1 VRARPGLLALV
12 VAVTCVGSTSTWAAS
27 DELRRPMIASRHAD
41 WFPDGRTI
49 AFESNLGHPKTAY
62 YIGEGVGFD
71 DPWLDVYSVR
81 VDGSGLRNL
90 TGEGSRMA
98 DIWPSVSPD
107 GSRVAYLRGAG
118 ERFDLMVMAADGSR
132 KKVLATGVWTGV
144 WTYRPA
150 WSPDGREIAFSVCCE
165 EGRLYLYAV
174 GADGGP
180 RRRIV
185 ENAWWPTWSRDG
197 SSIAYFGSLAGSP
210 RLVVARNDGSGAR
223 ILARATDGR
232 SPSWSSA
239 SDRIVL
245 NATGTGRFQSA
256 VAVVS
261 VAGGRASLV
270 VDGLRRLGEPEW
282 SPRDDRI
289 AFSDDDLRTLDMRTG
304 EVVTVAGGAL
314 LQIEPRW
321 SPRGDLLVFGTEA
334 ERLDWPEV
342 GAYLEVVRPDGT
354 GRIQITPAS
363 LPARQTVM
371 PVSKV
376 VPPDRLSI
384 SSVRIAP
391 SPVRPFGTLTARVVV
406 ESGRTG
412 NLVDGAHLSVHAPPV
427 ALRVSP
433 RHVRTRDGVVTMR
446 IRLQSVP
453 PERNLVSLVFIATK
467 PGDPREEV
475 RSTRFRAQVRIR
487 R

>member
-1 VRARPGLLALV
+1 MQIRLGLLACV
-12 VAVTCVGSTSTWAAS
+12 VASACVGATSTWAAS
-27 DELRRPMIASRHAD
+27 NVPRRPMIVSRHVD

-49 AFESNLGHPKTAY
+49 AFESNLEHPKTAY
-62 YIGEGVGFD
+62 YIGEGVPFD
-71 DPWLDVYSVR
+71 DVGLDVYSVR
-81 VDGSGLRNL
+81 ADGSGLRNL

-98 DIWPSVSPD
+98 DIRPSVSPD

-118 ERFDLMVMAADGSR
+118 ERFDLMVMAADGSS
-132 KKVLATGVWTGV
+132 KEVLATRVWTQ
-144 WTYRPA
+144 RPA
-150 WSPDGREIAFSVCCE
+150 WSADGREIAFSACCE
-165 EGRLYLYAV
+165 EGRFYLFAV
-174 GADGGP
+174 EVDRGR
-180 RRRIV
+180 RRRIA
-185 ENAWWPTWSRDG
+185 ENAWSPTWSRDG
-197 SSIAYFGSLAGSP
+197 SLIAYVGSVLGSL
-210 RLVVARNDGSGAR
+210 RVFVANSDGSGAR
-223 ILARATDGR
+223 RLARPAEGT
-232 SPSWSSA
+232 SLSWSRV
-239 SDRIVL
+239 SDRIALDV
-245 NATGTGRFQSA
+245 AGTGRFESA
-256 VAVVS
+256 VGVVP
-261 VAGGRASLV
+261 VAGDPVSRV
-270 VDGLRRLGEPEW
+270 VDGLRRPGEPEW

-289 AFSDDDLRTLDMRTG
+289 AFGDGDIRTVDALTG
-304 EVVTVAGGAL
+304 NVVTVAGGPLA
-314 LQIEPRW
+314 QIEPRW
-321 SPRGDLLVFGTEA
+321 SPRGDVLVFRSEA
-334 ERLDWPEV
+334 ENLDWPEV

-376 VPPDRLSI
+376 IPPDRLSI

-433 RHVRTRDGVVTMR
+433 RHARTRDGVVTMR